1 MLHPRSFHQ
10 PNLLLLFSLLL
21 LLLLHIRC
29 DQLPFLWW
37 SWFFMGR
44 WFPPFG
50 ITHFFPQKH
59 HFMPFPPLIH
69 VVWPVQSIYHISG
82 DLCVEFFFFFLSKI
96 PTFPCWMYTERSML
110 YWLRPV
116 YKPPSPHSRPERLH
130 IWLIHSFPSHSHRC
144 LYWTAHVTT
153 SSSAVTSPIAQET
166 DVIWCLVVLWKCCWG
181 LDSTN
186 RMPQRWRKAVA
197 YLVHFSTQK
206 YSLSTWNQPEF
217 HKIRCVD

>member
-1 MLHPRSFHQ
+1 MKKLVFHGEMIPSFWNNAFFSSETSLHA
-10 PNLLLLFSLLL
+10 
-21 LLLLHIRC
+21 
-29 DQLPFLWW
+29 
-37 SWFFMGR
+37 
-44 WFPPFG
+44 
-50 ITHFFPQKH
+50 
-59 HFMPFPPLIH
+59 FPPLDSRGLTRA
-69 VVWPVQSIYHISG
+69 VHISYIWRSLRG
-82 DLCVEFFFFFLSKI
+82 IFFFFLSKI